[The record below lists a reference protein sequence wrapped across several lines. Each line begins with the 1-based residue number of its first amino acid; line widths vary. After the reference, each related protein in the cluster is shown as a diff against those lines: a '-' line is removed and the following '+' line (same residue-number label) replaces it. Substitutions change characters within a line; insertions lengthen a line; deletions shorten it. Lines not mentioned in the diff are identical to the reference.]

1 MRILLTGHKGFIG
14 SRIYETL
21 KNEGYEIEGVDVGDK
36 IPDAKF
42 DIILHFGART
52 LIRNSIRAPYE
63 YFQDGLALTVKF
75 LERARNDNALFVF
88 PTSGSIAEATN
99 PYSLSKK
106 NGSEWLKLYE
116 DLYNLRTITLKL
128 FNIYGETSRK
138 GAVYLFTKAALY
150 NEIIPVYG
158 GGNQVRDFVHVDDL
172 VKCIVRIVKGEIKQ
186 GKYEIGTG
194 IGTSINSLIKQIED
208 ITGKK
213 VIREE
218 KDFLLKEAP
227 SLFAKEPLPVDPL
240 PLREGIKRVMDSLL
254 KEQMLN
260 EK

>member
-14 SRIYETL
+14 SRIYDTL
-21 KNEGYEIEGVDVGDK
+21 QNQGYDITGVDLGDK
-36 IPDAKF
+36 VPDGKF

-52 LIRNSIRAPYE
+52 LIRNSIKALYE
-63 YFQDGLALTVKF
+63 YFLDGLALTVKF
-75 LERARNDNALFVF
+75 LERARIDNALFVF

-116 DLYNLRTITLKL
+116 DLYGLKSITLKL

-150 NEIIPVYG
+150 NENIPVYG

-172 VKCIVRIVKGEIKQ
+172 VKCIVRIVKGEV
-186 GKYEIGTG
+186 GPGSYEIGTG
-194 IGTSINSLIKQIED
+194 IGTSINSLINQIEK

-213 VIREE
+213 VNREE
-218 KDFLLKEAP
+218 KNFLLKEAP
-227 SLFAKEPLPVDPL
+227 SLFAKEPLPKDPL
-240 PLREGIKRVMDSLL
+240 TLSEGIKRVMDSLL
-254 KEQMLN
+254 R
-260 EK
+260 EKT